1 MKKIK
6 LFLLAI
12 LWMGGIGVKG
22 QDILAKWNFEDQS
35 KRDQITDHLTF
46 LTSPY
51 TVDEGTL
58 SNVNFYSIELYGG
71 SMFYDWVNGSGGSG
85 TFAPNTRSWDHGT
98 MNKFWQISFS
108 SLDYQRLTISSRQ
121 QSSST
126 GPRDFKL
133 QYSLDGLNW
142 TDVPGANILVANN
155 FTSGVL
161 ENINL
166 PEECDNQSEVFL
178 RWIMVNEISVAGGTV
193 GSTGTNRIDD
203 IIIWGF
209 KICGSE
215 SFANA
220 TLTGN
225 YSDGSFF
232 GDDGIIWHYSHSRN
246 EYIYPIS
253 GKGLMLRDASVSRL
267 ESGTISGGISSFSLL
282 MRKAYSNNNP
292 RQLGLYINN
301 QLVGISEVFGIDE
314 PDETIYTFEV
324 TDINI
329 PGDFFVTI
337 KNVGST
343 SMERQTVI
351 DNISWTCYEL
361 PECIT
366 TNHFF
371 RSAQSGTWE
380 NNETWEVSLD
390 GINDWSLGLCPPD
403 YRAAGINVRN
413 EHQVNI
419 NQDLYI
425 NKTIVE
431 PGALLRYGGGK
442 LHIMNHVGPG
452 LIVYGMFEHD
462 FNILPRIFGQ
472 VEIRTGGV
480 LSVSRAISGIAEF
493 YVGNESTGKIR
504 YHDRSV
510 FEWNN
515 ATLFSTSGQTF
526 FPDVALEDIPIFRIK
541 TAPTQSIG
549 GAGQTM
555 INGLLEANANLEWRG
570 SGPKTFRNGITG
582 TGNITQATTSG
593 PFVITGMN
601 AQLTGPGILQLNAN
615 GLQINGN
622 VSMGSNKTIAGGP
635 VTINGSLHAGTFALT
650 LGGSLSV
657 GASGSLSMADATLIL
672 NGDATQ
678 SLLLT
683 QPLTLNGLTVFNPAG
698 VNANQNITIRNNL
711 VMNGGSVEVGENILT
726 LGISGVQTGSLTR
739 TSGAVNGKFQRWI
752 PSVVSADDVLFP
764 VGKGTRYVP
773 VRLRFLIAP
782 AAGTL
787 TGEFISIIGDNTQ
800 YYGNL
805 PIQDGDLTIDNLS
818 SAGYWIIDAGDGF
831 GPAPYE
837 IAVFPDDVMQFG
849 LNSPERARIVK
860 RVGEFEPWEIA
871 GSFQTGEVTQIRHTN
886 VNSGFSQ
893 FALGGNMS
901 DNPLPV
907 ELLRF
912 EARNLS
918 DKVLLEWSTATET
931 NNDHFIVE
939 RSTDMHEI
947 VPLGKVAGAGN
958 SNNILHYLFTDQDPL
973 AGINYYRLKQTDFD
987 GTFEYSDWIAVHLQE
1002 EPSDFFRILHVVQ
1015 KNDKVKL
1022 AVKTRDGARINI
1034 SVSDIHGRVMCRS
1047 EFTAISDVVRYE
1059 FDPVASGV
1067 LIVTVADGYSRMT
1080 EKLLIVPR

>member
-1 MKKIK
+1 MKKII

-22 QDILAKWNFEDQS
+22 QDIILSEQFRNGELPDGWSEAEVTFTPDAGGYARFESSESYLVTPIIDLSDFINVYLKFDVAKFGAGDDGPITVDISDDGGVTWIAQSFNSPIPSDANYETSGPTPINATGTNIVIRFSRPDSPSQKRLRDIVLTGDLLPNTNYLIDFEGATKGSYASGVVNLSGLDWNFTEVMIGSTVPDWKNGSRSARLRGYGESSMTMLEDKPNGLGILSFSYRRYGTDQQVDWRVEYSLNQGLDWVRVGDDFTAWDTDEIQFFNEDVDVTGNVRVRIKRASEIGTVESRLNIDDILLTDYFVCTNLTGFYRSVSDGLWMDGSVWEVSENGVDDWLVAGCAPFLLESAAIKVQNNLIVDKNLNVKDLFIENNS
-35 KRDQITDHLTF
+35 KILLKSGQLK
-46 LTSPY
+46 
-51 TVDEGTL
+51 
-58 SNVNFYSIELYGG
+58 
-71 SMFYDWVNGSGGSG
+71 VNGSG
-85 TFAPNTRSWDHGT
+85 TN
-98 MNKFWQISFS
+98 
-108 SLDYQRLTISSRQ
+108 LTIES
-121 QSSST
+121 
-126 GPRDFKL
+126 G
-133 QYSLDGLNW
+133 
-142 TDVPGANILVANN
+142 
-155 FTSGVL
+155 GVL
-161 ENINL
+161 EF
-166 PEECDNQSEVFL
+166 DGG
-178 RWIMVNEISVAGGTV
+178 EIPFIENG
-193 GSTGTNRIDD
+193 
-203 IIIWGF
+203 
-209 KICGSE
+209 
-215 SFANA
+215 ANV
-220 TLTGN
+220 LVKN
-225 YSDGSFF
+225 
-232 GDDGIIWHYSHSRN
+232 
-246 EYIYPIS
+246 
-253 GKGLMLRDASVSRL
+253 
-267 ESGTISGGISSFSLL
+267 GGIVRVKQ
-282 MRKAYSNNNP
+282 RKADLTN
-292 RQLGLYINN
+292 YI
-301 QLVGISEVFGIDE
+301 F
-314 PDETIYTFEV
+314 
-324 TDINI
+324 
-329 PGDFFVTI
+329 
-337 KNVGST
+337 
-343 SMERQTVI
+343 
-351 DNISWTCYEL
+351 
-361 PECIT
+361 
-366 TNHFF
+366 
-371 RSAQSGTWE
+371 
-380 NNETWEVSLD
+380 
-390 GINDWSLGLCPPD
+390 
-403 YRAAGINVRN
+403 
-413 EHQVNI
+413 
-419 NQDLYI
+419 
-425 NKTIVE
+425 
-431 PGALLRYGGGK
+431 
-442 LHIMNHVGPG
+442 
-452 LIVYGMFEHD
+452 
-462 FNILPRIFGQ
+462 
-472 VEIRTGGV
+472 
-480 LSVSRAISGIAEF
+480 
-493 YVGNESTGKIR
+493 GNESLGR
-504 YHDRSV
+504 YI
-510 FEWNN
+510 FEGGAIVDWNN
-515 ATLFSTSGQTF
+515 SNAFQTGSQTLFPGVATESIPVLRISTGVILAET
-526 FPDVALEDIPIFRIK
+526 
-541 TAPTQSIG
+541 TTPT
-549 GAGQTM
+549 T

-582 TGNITQATTSG
+582 TGNITQAATSG

-739 TSGAVNGKFQRWI
+739 TSGAVNGKFRRWI

-886 VNSGFSQ
+886 VTSGFSQ

-947 VPLGKVAGAGN
+947 VPLGQVAGAGN

-1002 EPSDFFRILHVVQ
+1002 EPYDFFGILHVVQ

-1022 AVKTRDGARINI
+1022 AVRTRDGARINI
-1034 SVSDIHGRVMCRS
+1034 SVSDIHGRVVYRS